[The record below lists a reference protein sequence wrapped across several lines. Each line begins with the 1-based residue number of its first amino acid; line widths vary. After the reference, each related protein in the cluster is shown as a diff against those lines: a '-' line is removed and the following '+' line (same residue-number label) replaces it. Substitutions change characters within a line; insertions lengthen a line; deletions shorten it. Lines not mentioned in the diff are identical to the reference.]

1 MNICKFAIMFVIL
14 WVITLR
20 FDSQGQKRNMR
31 YLFFLFLNWNIWGK
45 TETYLVS
52 FCLNS
57 FRDLTLQITFN
68 SRDRS
73 TLNEILSL
81 IGQSCVWQLFLIN
94 SDHFYTSERKMKWAR
109 RIISRNLT
117 SWQENEK
124 LWCVLKFLETWIIV
138 TSIFQER
145 NGERV
150 NVFSCPYLKLKNSMI
165 YTNTKIRLR
174 CWSQNGTELRT
185 LWL

>member
-31 YLFFLFLNWNIWGK
+31 YLFFLNCNIWGK

-68 SRDRS
+68 SRDGA
-73 TLNEILSL
+73 TLNKILSL
-81 IGQSCVWQLFLIN
+81 IGQSCVWQIFLIN
-94 SDHFYTSERKMKWAR
+94 ADNLYTSERKIKRAR

-124 LWCVLKFLETWIIV
+124 LWCVLKFLETWMIV

-145 NGERV
+145 NSERV
-150 NVFSCPYLKLKNSMI
+150 NVFSCP
-165 YTNTKIRLR
+165 
-174 CWSQNGTELRT
+174 
-185 LWL
+185 

>member
-81 IGQSCVWQLFLIN
+81 IGQSCVWQIFLIN
-94 SDHFYTSERKMKWAR
+94 FDNFYTSERKMKWAR

-124 LWCVLKFLETWIIV
+124 LWCVLKFLETWMIV

-150 NVFSCPYLKLKNSMI
+150 KVFSCP
-165 YTNTKIRLR
+165 
-174 CWSQNGTELRT
+174 
-185 LWL
+185 

>member
-81 IGQSCVWQLFLIN
+81 IGQSCVWQIFLIN
-94 SDHFYTSERKMKWAR
+94 FDNFYTSERKMKWAR

>member
-1 MNICKFAIMFVIL
+1 MFVIL

-81 IGQSCVWQLFLIN
+81 IGQSCVWQIFLIN
-94 SDHFYTSERKMKWAR
+94 FDNFYTLERKMKWAR

>member
-14 WVITLR
+14 WVITMR
-20 FDSQGQKRNMR
+20 FDSQGQKRNIR
-31 YLFFLFLNWNIWGK
+31 YLFFFKLQYMGKDRNI
-45 TETYLVS
+45 LS
-52 FCLNS
+52 LICLNS

-68 SRDRS
+68 SRDGA
-73 TLNEILSL
+73 TLNKILSL
-81 IGQSCVWQLFLIN
+81 IGQSCDWQIFLIN
-94 SDHFYTSERKMKWAR
+94 ADNLYTSERKIKRAR

-124 LWCVLKFLETWIIV
+124 LWCVLKFLESWIIV

-150 NVFSCPYLKLKNSMI
+150 NVFSCP
-165 YTNTKIRLR
+165 
-174 CWSQNGTELRT
+174 
-185 LWL
+185 

>member
-1 MNICKFAIMFVIL
+1 MFVIL

-81 IGQSCVWQLFLIN
+81 IGQSCVWQIFLIN

-124 LWCVLKFLETWIIV
+124 LWCMLKFLETWIIV

-165 YTNTKIRLR
+165 YTNTKIWLR

>member
-1 MNICKFAIMFVIL
+1 MWIHANLQSCSWYFGSLLWDLILKDKKEICDTF
-14 WVITLR
+14 
-20 FDSQGQKRNMR
+20 
-31 YLFFLFLNWNIWGK
+31 FFLNCNIWGK

-81 IGQSCVWQLFLIN
+81 IGQSCVWQIFLIN

-124 LWCVLKFLETWIIV
+124 LWCVLKFLETWMIV

>member
-1 MNICKFAIMFVIL
+1 MQICNHVRDTLGHYSEIWFSRTKKKYAIPF
-14 WVITLR
+14 
-20 FDSQGQKRNMR
+20 
-31 YLFFLFLNWNIWGK
+31 FFLNCNIWGK

-57 FRDLTLQITFN
+57 FRDLTLQITFT

-81 IGQSCVWQLFLIN
+81 IGQSCVWQIFLIN
-94 SDHFYTSERKMKWAR
+94 FDNFYTSKRKMKWAR

-124 LWCVLKFLETWIIV
+124 LWCVLKFLETWMIV

-150 NVFSCPYLKLKNSMI
+150 NVFSCP
-165 YTNTKIRLR
+165 
-174 CWSQNGTELRT
+174 
-185 LWL
+185 

>member
-31 YLFFLFLNWNIWGK
+31 YLFFLNCNIWGK

-68 SRDRS
+68 SRDGA
-73 TLNEILSL
+73 TLNKILSL
-81 IGQSCVWQLFLIN
+81 IGQSCVWQIFLIN
-94 SDHFYTSERKMKWAR
+94 ADNLYTSERKIKRAR

-124 LWCVLKFLETWIIV
+124 LWCVLKFLETWMIV

-150 NVFSCPYLKLKNSMI
+150 NVFSCP
-165 YTNTKIRLR
+165 
-174 CWSQNGTELRT
+174 
-185 LWL
+185 

>member
-1 MNICKFAIMFVIL
+1 MFVIL

-81 IGQSCVWQLFLIN
+81 IGQSCVWQIFLIN

-124 LWCVLKFLETWIIV
+124 LWCMLKFLETWIVV

-165 YTNTKIRLR
+165 YTNTKIWLR

>member
-1 MNICKFAIMFVIL
+1 MWIQANLQSCSWYFGSSLWDLILKDKKEICDTFFFFKLEYMGKDRNI
-14 WVITLR
+14 
-20 FDSQGQKRNMR
+20 
-31 YLFFLFLNWNIWGK
+31 
-45 TETYLVS
+45 VS

-81 IGQSCVWQLFLIN
+81 IGQSCVWQMFLIN
-94 SDHFYTSERKMKWAR
+94 FDNFYTSERKMKWAR

-117 SWQENEK
+117 SGQENEK
-124 LWCVLKFLETWIIV
+124 LWCVLKFLETWMIV

-150 NVFSCPYLKLKNSMI
+150 NVFSCP
-165 YTNTKIRLR
+165 
-174 CWSQNGTELRT
+174 
-185 LWL
+185 

>member
-31 YLFFLFLNWNIWGK
+31 YLFFLNCNIWGK

-68 SRDRS
+68 SRDGA
-73 TLNEILSL
+73 TLNKILSL
-81 IGQSCVWQLFLIN
+81 IGQSCDWQIFLIN
-94 SDHFYTSERKMKWAR
+94 ADNLYTSERKIKRAR

-124 LWCVLKFLETWIIV
+124 LWCVLKFLETWMIV

-150 NVFSCPYLKLKNSMI
+150 NVFSCP
-165 YTNTKIRLR
+165 
-174 CWSQNGTELRT
+174 
-185 LWL
+185 

>member
-1 MNICKFAIMFVIL
+1 MWIYANLQSCSWYFGSLLWDLILKDKKEICD
-14 WVITLR
+14 T
-20 FDSQGQKRNMR
+20 
-31 YLFFLFLNWNIWGK
+31 FFFLNWNIWGK

-81 IGQSCVWQLFLIN
+81 IGQSCVWQIFLIN
-94 SDHFYTSERKMKWAR
+94 FDNFYTSERKMKWAR

-124 LWCVLKFLETWIIV
+124 LWCVLKFLESWIIV

-145 NGERV
+145 NGGRV
-150 NVFSCPYLKLKNSMI
+150 NVFSCSCLKLKNSML
-165 YTNTKIRLR
+165 YTDKKIPLR
-174 CWSQNGTELRT
+174 HWSQNGTELKT
-185 LWL
+185 LSL